1 MFRRVNALIERRAT
15 RYQQS
20 PLSVRN
26 AVSLIFFASAI
37 VALGSAA
44 LMRIFDRDEYPHY
57 GRALWWAVQTIPTVG
72 YGDVTPARASG
83 RIIATFVML
92 WGIGLLSILTALI
105 TSTFVARA
113 ARERRQDF
121 AEAADTGPDTKLD
134 EINARLDRIESLL
147 SKDPGGTGGA

>member
-1 MFRRVNALIERRAT
+1 MPFNRALERRVS

-26 AVSLIFFASAI
+26 AVSVIFISSVI
-37 VALGSAA
+37 VAVGSAA
-44 LMRIFDRDEYPHY
+44 LMRVFDSAEYHHF

-72 YGDVTPARASG
+72 YGDVTPARTSG

-92 WGIGLLSILTALI
+92 WGIGLISILTALI

-113 ARERRQDF
+113 TREREQNVAQGAD
-121 AEAADTGPDTKLD
+121 AAPDAKLD

-147 SKDPGGTGGA
+147 STNRE